1 MKLLSLTFSAL
12 LWFFL
17 PGSSWLLFLKLCM
30 CLKPEHPS
38 FSSFR
43 RHEQVEAIIVHFK
56 AIHKIIYRTPTMCQA
71 LVKFWGFGR

>member
-12 LWFFL
+12 L
-17 PGSSWLLFLKLCM
+17 GSFIPSSIWLLLLKLRM

-43 RHEQVEAIIVHFK
+43 RNAQVEAITVHFK
-56 AIHKIIYRTPTMCQA
+56 AI
-71 LVKFWGFGR
+71 